1 MLRIGAWRFIGI
13 VFFLLTSS
21 ALRAQEGI
29 SDDIDRAEE
38 LSWTDP
44 PAALRLLDRL
54 QPDPQDDA
62 ALVRWLMVQGLAH
75 AATRDQDKARAVVQR
90 LAQLS
95 DAHPAAAAAR
105 HIVQSFLLH
114 EADQFDQAAGEL
126 QRVADAS
133 VLPAYERFRIDSLLG
148 DSLTYSGSLDA
159 AMETLKRALEL
170 GQEMRSNA
178 RTVEALMRMSTLFV
192 FTSNVDR
199 AELQLAQARKLAE
212 DSNDDIL
219 LTLVYHEAA
228 FIASARG
235 DRLSQE
241 RALRQSLSYAMHSGS
256 DRLRCP
262 ILIGLGDYY
271 VQTGNFRES
280 IPYSKQ
286 AFELARGLPP
296 DYELFAGMNL
306 GLAEIGLGHLADG
319 KRLVEYGIQQFRQRG
334 NLTFVDFGLQGY
346 EPALERAGDLHAAL
360 RVFREDDEV
369 HKKLASAA
377 SEKALQ
383 DLSAKFDA
391 ERRAGEVELLKRD
404 NLLKSRDLE
413 EQRLRQRMT
422 IMAAALIVLICGALG
437 WGISRMRKLNARL
450 LYSSHRDALTGLL
463 NRRYFNDHILQRQ
476 GAGPF
481 VGCLLLVE
489 VDHLKRIN
497 DEFGHAAGDEVLV
510 AVSKRLANAMR
521 DSDALVRWGGEEFLV
536 ILGPMSEAQLNLAAR
551 RLLGAMRYHPISWN
565 SRSISCAVSIGYASF
580 PLKGVAIDI
589 PLDRAI
595 TLVDKA
601 LLQAKRRGRDRACL
615 IELLNAGSEEELKAI
630 NTGFEQAAVDQR
642 VQLLETVSEL
652 A

>member
-1 MLRIGAWRFIGI
+1 
-13 VFFLLTSS
+13 
-21 ALRAQEGI
+21 
-29 SDDIDRAEE
+29 
-38 LSWTDP
+38 
-44 PAALRLLDRL
+44 
-54 QPDPQDDA
+54 
-62 ALVRWLMVQGLAH
+62 
-75 AATRDQDKARAVVQR
+75 
-90 LAQLS
+90 
-95 DAHPAAAAAR
+95 
-105 HIVQSFLLH
+105 
-114 EADQFDQAAGEL
+114 
-126 QRVADAS
+126 
-133 VLPAYERFRIDSLLG
+133 
-148 DSLTYSGSLDA
+148 
-159 AMETLKRALEL
+159 
-170 GQEMRSNA
+170 
-178 RTVEALMRMSTLFV
+178 
-192 FTSNVDR
+192 
-199 AELQLAQARKLAE
+199 
-212 DSNDDIL
+212 
-219 LTLVYHEAA
+219 
-228 FIASARG
+228 
-235 DRLSQE
+235 
-241 RALRQSLSYAMHSGS
+241 
-256 DRLRCP
+256 
-262 ILIGLGDYY
+262 
-271 VQTGNFRES
+271 
-280 IPYSKQ
+280 
-286 AFELARGLPP
+286 
-296 DYELFAGMNL
+296 
-306 GLAEIGLGHLADG
+306 
-319 KRLVEYGIQQFRQRG
+319 
-334 NLTFVDFGLQGY
+334 
-346 EPALERAGDLHAAL
+346 
-360 RVFREDDEV
+360 
-369 HKKLASAA
+369 
-377 SEKALQ
+377 
-383 DLSAKFDA
+383 
-391 ERRAGEVELLKRD
+391 
-404 NLLKSRDLE
+404 
-413 EQRLRQRMT
+413 MT

-551 RLLGAMRYHPISWN
+551 RLLGAMRNHPISWS